1 MKKINKFIYIATLAT
16 TTFAN
21 ISQDVNSNAEVL
33 AWASEAAIAS
43 YTYNALSYTKQ
54 FENLKAKFTNE
65 GWNNF
70 EEALKKS
77 GNLNE
82 VINNGVVVSAFRSNP
97 AEIESYSEK
106 NSISTWVVKV
116 PTQVTYENGYVKIE
130 QDMETYLTISSNN
143 DGKLLIQN
151 INSSLVSPTR
161 SANAIPKP
169 RPNCKMANSKN

>member
-1 MKKINKFIYIATLAT
+1 MNKLNKLIYIAMIAG

-21 ISQDVNSNAEVL
+21 ISQDNISNAEVL
-33 AWASEAAIAS
+33 AWASEVAVSS

-54 FENLKAKFTNE
+54 FANLKTKFTND

-70 EEALKKS
+70 EDALKKS

-82 VINNGVVVSAFRSNP
+82 VINNGVVVSAYRSSP

-116 PTQVTYENGYVKIE
+116 PTQVTYETGYVKIE
-130 QDMETYLTISSNN
+130 QDMDTYLTISQNN

-151 INSSLVSPTR
+151 INSSLISPTR
-161 SANAIPKP
+161 TANAIPKP
-169 RPNCKMANSKN
+169 RPNCKIANSKN